1 MDTSVIT
8 LSDTD
13 LDSDPDLI
21 SDKDNESDSSI
32 ECVDITSPYK
42 SKELHQK
49 FETPEKNEKLKP
61 FYIDE
66 TPSPLAPLETK
77 PNNNQESSKSDY
89 SSDEEPISLKLKRS
103 NQNSLQNL
111 NDSEEEEEIN
121 ISDFLKFKSNSQN
134 NKEQETNTQK
144 SKQKIKSPDIS
155 PLINTEPIKRKN
167 NENKIKTKSKEN
179 TKSKAKK
186 PIFHYSEL
194 AYQSCPD
201 YSTYSSIQLKELAKE
216 YGMKTS
222 LSDSIYITKFT
233 EIWNYL
239 NNKQI
244 K

>member
-32 ECVDITSPYK
+32 ECIDITSPCK
-42 SKELHQK
+42 SKKSHIQFK
-49 FETPEKNEKLKP
+49 TPEKTEKLKP

-66 TPSPLAPLETK
+66 TPSPLTPLETK
-77 PNNNQESSKSDY
+77 PKENQEPPAIDY

-103 NQNSLQNL
+103 DHNL
-111 NDSEEEEEIN
+111 VTNFSASEEEELN
-121 ISDFLKFKSNSQN
+121 ISDFLKSKSNSQN
-134 NKEQETNTQK
+134 SKKQEITTKGSKHKTK
-144 SKQKIKSPDIS
+144 STESF

-167 NENKIKTKSKEN
+167 NENIIKTKSKGN
-179 TKSKAKK
+179 TKSKVKK

-194 AYQSCPD
+194 AYRICPD
-201 YSTYSSIQLKELAKE
+201 YSIYSSIQLKELAKE

-222 LSDSIYITKFT
+222 LSDSVYVTKFT
-233 EIWNYL
+233 EIWNFL
-239 NNKQI
+239 NNKQN